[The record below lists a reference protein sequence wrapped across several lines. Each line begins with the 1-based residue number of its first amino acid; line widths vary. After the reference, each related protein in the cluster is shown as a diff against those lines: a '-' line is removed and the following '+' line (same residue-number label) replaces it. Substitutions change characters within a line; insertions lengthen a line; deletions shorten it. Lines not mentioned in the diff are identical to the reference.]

1 MVDVGI
7 IGAGVIGLSIAR
19 ELAGRGM
26 TVRVIGREPPRGT
39 TSWAASGI
47 FPPAPDWPDAD
58 PGDRLTAASD
68 RLHRQWHAE
77 LLEETGIDNGLAA
90 CGGLYLAVHQAG
102 LERLTAEAAAWQA
115 RGTRCDWLTAEELR
129 KQEPEL
135 ATAAAGGLL
144 LGSLLLPEET
154 QIRPPRHLQALEA
167 SCRQRGVE
175 ILSGVAIDHID
186 RDDDRIRAVSAG
198 RDTYTAGIWV
208 LAAGAWSNRFA
219 ELFGPAIRPRP
230 VRGQI
235 ALLKMPGQLLRQIIN
250 VGLEY
255 LVPRPDGRVLVG
267 STLEDAGF
275 AAGTTEPA
283 IERMLRFARHLVPA
297 LSAAELETTW
307 SGLRPGSP
315 DGLPWIGR
323 SPLASNG
330 FVATGHF
337 RAGWHQ
343 STGTAVLTAD
353 LITGAAPLLDPAAF
367 AITRPLVGDDFVAAT
382 MRRAEND
389 MQTVHW

>member
-1 MVDVGI
+1 MADVGI

-19 ELAGRGM
+19 ELAGRGL
-26 TVRVIGREPPRGT
+26 TVRVIGREPPLGT

-47 FPPAPDWPDAD
+47 FPPAPDWPAASS
-58 PGDRLTAASD
+58 GDRLTAISD

-115 RGTRCDWLTAEELR
+115 RGTRCDWLTAEHVR

-135 ATAAAGGLL
+135 ANAADSGLI

-175 ILSGVAIDHID
+175 ILSGVEIDHIH
-186 RDDDRIRAVSAG
+186 RDGDRIRAVSAG
-198 RDTYTAGIWV
+198 RDTYNAGTWV
-208 LAAGAWSNRFA
+208 LAAGAWSGRFA
-219 ELFGPAIRPRP
+219 EVFGPAIRPRP

-235 ALLKMPGQLLRQIIN
+235 ALVKLPGQLLRQIIN

-283 IERMLRFARHLVPA
+283 IERMLRFAQRLVPA

-323 SPLASNG
+323 SPRVSNG

-337 RAGWHQ
+337 RAGWHL

-353 LITGAAPLLDPAAF
+353 LITAATPLLDASAF
-367 AITRPLVGDDFVAAT
+367 SITRPFVGHDFTAAT
-382 MRRAEND
+382 MQRAED
-389 MQTVHW
+389 DIQTVHW